1 VSRTRGPVITERI
14 SAQTESWGSGGQLLA
29 RRLMAHVMA
38 RARSARAGAT
48 TAGQSALRLGR
59 SGGAG
64 DENRTR
70 MTSLEDE
77 TLHAVARRFP
87 YMQRKGLAMTSHE

>member
-38 RARSARAGAT
+38 RARSASCR
-48 TAGQSALRLGR
+48 RNHGR
-59 SGGAG
+59 SKCPP
-64 DENRTR
+64 
-70 MTSLEDE
+70 
-77 TLHAVARRFP
+77 ARP
-87 YMQRKGLAMTSHE
+87 MMWSG